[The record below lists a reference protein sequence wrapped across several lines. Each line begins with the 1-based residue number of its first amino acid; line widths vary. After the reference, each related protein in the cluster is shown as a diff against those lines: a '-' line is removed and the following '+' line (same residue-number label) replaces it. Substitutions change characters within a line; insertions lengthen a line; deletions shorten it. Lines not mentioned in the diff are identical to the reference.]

1 MDKNDL
7 APTAARSGAG
17 PDLCDVPCFEEE
29 VVRRVRLSQPDE
41 GTLEE
46 TRKIFA
52 LLADRNRLLI
62 LHALQTGREL
72 CVCDLAHVLDTS
84 VATAS
89 HHLRRLRDLGLLAT
103 RRQGKLVLYSL
114 SSSWVADMTGQA
126 MKEVGRA

>member
-1 MDKNDL
+1 MYKNDL
-7 APTAARSGAG
+7 ARPASRSRVN

-29 VVRRVRLSQPDE
+29 VVWRVRLSQPDE
-41 GTLEE
+41 GTLEG

-52 LLADRNRLLI
+52 LLADQNRLLI

-89 HHLRRLRDLGLLAT
+89 HHLRRLRDLGLLST

-114 SSSWVADMTGQA
+114 STSWVADMTRQA
-126 MKEVGRA
+126 LREVKSA